1 MRKFLDTKHGAV
13 IAAVICNLLW
23 GSAYPGIKIGYELF
37 GITDSVS
44 EKLLFAGLR
53 FILAG
58 IMVLAAA
65 AVSGRRIPVMNKNNA
80 GRIVITGLVYTAL
93 QYVFFYIGLS
103 NTTGTNGS
111 IVNSST
117 TFMALAAGYF
127 FCGEKVGVK
136 KLIGALIGFAGVIT
150 VFVSDGISS
159 VSFTGEGFILI
170 AAACFVAG
178 SMLSKRAAADTDAMT
193 VTGYNLLIGGAVLA
207 AAGFIGGGMLGNVSM
222 GGIAVLVYLA
232 FLSAAAFT
240 LWTMLLKSH
249 DVGSISVYNFIIPVS
264 GTILSA
270 VFMREDIF
278 SVKYLISL
286 VLVCLGIVLVNH
298 GSEKTRS

>member
-1 MRKFLDTKHGAV
+1 
-13 IAAVICNLLW
+13 
-23 GSAYPGIKIGYELF
+23 
-37 GITDSVS
+37 
-44 EKLLFAGLR
+44 
-53 FILAG
+53 
-58 IMVLAAA
+58 
-65 AVSGRRIPVMNKNNA
+65 
-80 GRIVITGLVYTAL
+80 
-93 QYVFFYIGLS
+93 
-103 NTTGTNGS
+103 
-111 IVNSST
+111 
-117 TFMALAAGYF
+117 
-127 FCGEKVGVK
+127 
-136 KLIGALIGFAGVIT
+136 
-150 VFVSDGISS
+150 
-159 VSFTGEGFILI
+159 
-170 AAACFVAG
+170 
-178 SMLSKRAAADTDAMT
+178 
-193 VTGYNLLIGGAVLA
+193 
-207 AAGFIGGGMLGNVSM
+207 MLGNVSM